1 MPLSSVVNTENAVKG
16 EWAKWRNGDGAKEP
30 MEGFCVFQGEAD
42 RQRSR
47 SFPRRRKKSRQPRR
61 NSRLPDLFFL
71 LGLLKRLRAAY
82 WAVVKETIPG
92 FAEPPLALK
101 PQIKTL

>member
-1 MPLSSVVNTENAVKG
+1 MLSAERTG
-16 EWAKWRNGDGAKEP
+16 KEAGP
-30 MEGFCVFQGEAD
+30 F
-42 RQRSR
+42 RQCA
-47 SFPRRRKKSRQPRR
+47 KKSRQPRR

-71 LGLLKRLRAAY
+71 LGLLKRLRSAY
-82 WAVVKETIPG
+82 WAVVKETLAG